1 MNFERARAFC
11 ESLPAV
17 TQDIKW
23 GADLCFCVGG
33 KMFAVTWLDG
43 GLDGGKAS
51 GFSFKVDEHRF
62 LELTDRPGII
72 PAPYLARA
80 KWVQI
85 KTADALTDTEARE
98 LLARSHA
105 LVAAKLTRTVRRE
118 LGLDAPSPNRSLAK
132 NDPAP
137 RSARSARPRR
147 A

>member
-11 ESLPAV
+11 ASLPAV

-33 KMFAVTWLDG
+33 KMFAVTWLE
-43 GLDGGKAS
+43 GGKAS
-51 GFSFKVDEHRF
+51 GFSFKVDDHRF

-80 KWVQI
+80 KWVQV
-85 KTADALTDTEARE
+85 KAADALTDAEARE

-105 LVAAKLTRTVRRE
+105 LVAAKLTRAMRRD
-118 LGLDAPSPNRSLAK
+118 LGLDTVPTNGPASH
-132 NDPAP
+132 DPASRPHAPP
-137 RSARSARPRR
+137 RNTRSRR
-147 A
+147 ARA